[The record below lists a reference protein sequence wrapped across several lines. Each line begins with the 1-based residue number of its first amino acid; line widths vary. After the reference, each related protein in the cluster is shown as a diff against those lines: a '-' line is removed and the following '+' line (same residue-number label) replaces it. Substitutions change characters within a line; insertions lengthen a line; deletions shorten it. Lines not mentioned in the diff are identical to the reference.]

1 MSFVAGEAVG
11 RLAVGQENI
20 GSTST
25 AILSVTAGTFT
36 LTGNSVVFD
45 PVEPVQVGTFTLTG
59 SAATFQTQMPLV
71 RATYTLTGNAA
82 PLQVQLAAAKA
93 TFLLT
98 GIDVVFDPNEAVQP
112 GTFTLTGFAANLQT
126 QLRTAVGT
134 YALAGNAITTLVGF
148 KIVDA
153 GHFLFTG
160 YDASYSYDYNLG
172 GTMLQRRG
180 PTFTRRRYEE
190 LLAEIEAEREAERR
204 RQEELAEQARVAALA
219 AITKARGEVLAGRAA
234 QEARWRHEQLLRAR
248 TAAIASEQAMLGLH
262 GAMQHANALTMA
274 ARHAHAQQL
283 AHDQDDDEAL
293 MLLLGHME

>member
-1 MSFVAGEAVG
+1 
-11 RLAVGQENI
+11 
-20 GSTST
+20 
-25 AILSVTAGTFT
+25 
-36 LTGNSVVFD
+36 
-45 PVEPVQVGTFTLTG
+45 
-59 SAATFQTQMPLV
+59 
-71 RATYTLTGNAA
+71 
-82 PLQVQLAAAKA
+82 
-93 TFLLT
+93 
-98 GIDVVFDPNEAVQP
+98 
-112 GTFTLTGFAANLQT
+112 
-126 QLRTAVGT
+126 
-134 YALAGNAITTLVGF
+134 
-148 KIVDA
+148 VDA
-153 GHFLFTG
+153 GHFLLTG

-180 PTFTRRRYEE
+180 PTFTRKRYEE

-219 AITKARGEVLAGRAA
+219 AITKARNEVLAGRAA
-234 QEARWRHEQLLRAR
+234 QEARWRHEQLVRAR